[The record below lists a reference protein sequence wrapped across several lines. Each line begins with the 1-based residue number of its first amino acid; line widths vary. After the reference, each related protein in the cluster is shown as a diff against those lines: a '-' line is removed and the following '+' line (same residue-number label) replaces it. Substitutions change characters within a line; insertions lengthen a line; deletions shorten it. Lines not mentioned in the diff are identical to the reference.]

1 MSIKPISSFFPL
13 IDDPAN
19 IFYSKLKSIFLSFIN
34 ITPNVSSV
42 NRYIYRV
49 DVPIQNHYPVHVNF
63 NTRIQSTK
71 TELKQCL
78 SQDSPTYV
86 YVGLR
91 LDTKFITNKE
101 ITVTGETIPVD
112 ENRTIITHLK
122 RGNPFYYV
130 NISSFSEEQSV
141 LIEYDL
147 NNVPTYLYF
156 LIGKVVKDDGVINLE
171 SVNITKCLKSKDK
184 LGTSFT
190 RLYKPE
196 IGRKWVI
203 NYNDWEL
210 YSIDSDLREILIDS
224 SSHTFS
230 GGDFLPVQNCP
241 FKDRSLK
248 LTFGEREYN
257 QGQSPCTITVYEQEY
272 YSEHPVNLEVR
283 GYGEYSL
290 YSNHNVK
297 DISLLFSSLSFKN
310 NTKRTLYQ
318 EEVCLALSYILGIDL
333 RFFTL
338 PSQSILSPYII
349 QTINRQSYYQN
360 EIHTCSNT
368 LSNAIKSDLIKYFTL
383 QSGDLFTL
391 PAYENDYVRIPV
403 LPNCLGYTKQ
413 LYLTRY
419 ASLNVDFFYSLSS
432 SLHNRDGFPIRP
444 RGTEGKCLYDFIL
457 SLPTLGLSCIESFN
471 HSVLGE

>member
-63 NTRIQSTK
+63 NTRIQSTRA
-71 TELKQCL
+71 ELKLCL

-141 LIEYDL
+141 LIEYDIHK
-147 NNVPTYLYF
+147 VPTHIYF
-156 LIGKVVKDDGVINLE
+156 LIGKIIKDDGALNLE
-171 SVNITKCLKSKDK
+171 SVNIIKGLESKDK
-184 LGTSFT
+184 SDISFSM
-190 RLYKPE
+190 LYKPE

-203 NYNDWEL
+203 NQNDWEL

-224 SSHTFS
+224 STHAFN
-230 GGDFLPVQNCP
+230 GGAFLPVQNCP
-241 FKDRSLK
+241 FKDRTLK

-257 QGQSPCTITVYEQEY
+257 QQSCTITVYEQEY
-272 YSEHPVNLEVR
+272 YPEHPVNLEVR
-283 GYGEYSL
+283 CYGEYSL

-310 NTKRTLYQ
+310 NTKKTLYQ
-318 EEVCLALSYILGIDL
+318 EEVSLALSYILGIDI
-333 RFFTL
+333 RFFIL
-338 PSQSILSPYII
+338 SSQSILSPYTT

-368 LSNAIKSDLIKYFTL
+368 LSNAITLDLIKYFTL
-383 QSGDLFTL
+383 QSGDLFSL
-391 PAYENDYVRIPV
+391 PSYENDYVRIPI

-419 ASLNVDFFYSLSS
+419 VSFNVDFFYSLSS
-432 SLHNRDGFPIRP
+432 SLHNHDGFPIRP

-457 SLPTLGLSCIESFN
+457 SLPTLGLSCIEPFN

>member
-1 MSIKPISSFFPL
+1 MSIKSISSFFPL

-63 NTRIQSTK
+63 NIRIQSTR

-78 SQDSPTYV
+78 SQESPTYV

-141 LIEYDL
+141 LIEYDTHK
-147 NNVPTYLYF
+147 VPTHIYF
-156 LIGKVVKDDGVINLE
+156 LIGKVIKDDGVINLE
-171 SVNITKCLKSKDK
+171 SVNVIKGLGKDK
-184 LGTSFT
+184 PNISFAM
-190 RLYKPE
+190 LYKPE

-203 NYNDWEL
+203 NQNDWEL

-224 SSHTFS
+224 STHAFN
-230 GGDFLPVQNCP
+230 GGDYLPVQNCP

-248 LTFGEREYN
+248 LTFGKREYN
-257 QGQSPCTITVYEQEY
+257 QGQLPCTITVYEQEY

-290 YSNHNVK
+290 YSNYNIK

-318 EEVCLALSYILGIDL
+318 EEVCLALSYILGIDI

-338 PSQSILSPYII
+338 SSQSILSPYET
-349 QTINRQSYYQN
+349 TINRQSYYQD
-360 EIHTCSNT
+360 EIHTCSKA
-368 LSNAIKSDLIKYFTL
+368 LSNAITSDLMEYFIL
-383 QSGDLFTL
+383 PRGDLFSL
-391 PAYENDYVRIPV
+391 PSYENDYVRIPV

-419 ASLNVDFFYSLSS
+419 ASLNVDLFYSLSS
-432 SLHNRDGFPIRP
+432 SLHSQDAFPIRP
-444 RGTEGKCLYDFIL
+444 RGTKGKCLYDFIL
-457 SLPTLGLSCIESFN
+457 SLPTLGLSCIESFS